1 MCFIAEVYTAKLLR
15 KSGAYLLVALFTLIA
30 CNGYSQNND
39 YSFKSADQEVGMT
52 VTRVQ
57 GGVDISLMLSKASQ
71 FDFVLIEK
79 STDAKNGFGQCK
91 YIKFN
96 ESANDS
102 VVIVKRD
109 AYPTS
114 SVEDMYYRIKT
125 VSREGI
131 TRTYPSVRLPGLR
144 DVKKQ

>member
-1 MCFIAEVYTAKLLR
+1 MCFVVGNCKAKLLR
-15 KSGAYLLVALFTLIA
+15 ISGTYLLLVMLMVIVVS
-30 CNGYSQNND
+30 GYSQNND

-102 VVIVKRD
+102 VVIIKRD

-125 VSREGI
+125 VTREGI

-144 DVKKQ
+144 DIKKQ